1 MFKIQCNGGDGDP
14 TLASDSDTL
23 RKATVWE
30 VSVRS
35 RSDSTKSLMI
45 PEMLRKAP
53 VARRTFLA
61 LMVPPDIN
69 DNTNSPDG
77 QSRLMP
83 LTPDLTA
90 IN

>member
-1 MFKIQCNGGDGDP
+1 
-14 TLASDSDTL
+14 
-23 RKATVWE
+23 
-30 VSVRS
+30 
-35 RSDSTKSLMI
+35 MI

-90 IN
+90 ISNLISVIKSETCESVRPDD